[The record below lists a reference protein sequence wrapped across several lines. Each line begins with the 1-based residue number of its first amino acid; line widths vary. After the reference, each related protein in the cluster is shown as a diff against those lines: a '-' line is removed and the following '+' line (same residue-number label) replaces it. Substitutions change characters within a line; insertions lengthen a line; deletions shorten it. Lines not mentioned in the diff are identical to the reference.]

1 MKTLKVLITPVL
13 TILAISV
20 FAQNSTNKDC
30 KSSLTKSKKEQMKMD
45 VIKIY
50 TCTSQTGLTSDMA
63 DKYASAGSALNLTS
77 KELMKMDVMKF
88 YTGPQYPDVAFDN
101 AGTYPRGLTLIN
113 LSAKEQMKMK
123 DTGM

>member
-20 FAQNSTNKDC
+20 FAQKDF
-30 KSSLTKSKKEQMKMD
+30 KSPVMKSKKEQMNMD
-45 VIKIY
+45 VIKTY
-50 TCTSQTGLTSDMA
+50 TCTSQSGVTSDMA
-63 DKYASAGSALNLTS
+63 GKYANGRPALNLTS

-88 YTGPQYPDVAFDN
+88 YTGPQYHDVAMDN
-101 AGTYPRGLTLIN
+101 SGKYPGGLALIN